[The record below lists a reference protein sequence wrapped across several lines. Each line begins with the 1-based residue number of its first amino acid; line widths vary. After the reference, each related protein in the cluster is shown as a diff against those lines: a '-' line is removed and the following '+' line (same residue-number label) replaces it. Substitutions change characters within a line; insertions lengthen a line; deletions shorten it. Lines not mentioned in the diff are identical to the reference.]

1 MTAPGDTT
9 FITDHSGEVWAPGAG
24 GFWSCLT
31 NPTDSPTTYRELLHL
46 YGPLDLH
53 VWRGTERKERP

>member
-1 MTAPGDTT
+1 MSAPGDTT
-9 FITDHSGEVWAPGAG
+9 FITTHSGEVWHPIAA
-24 GFWSCLT
+24 GFWECLT
-31 NPTDSPTTYRELLHL
+31 DSSADDCTYRELMAL